1 MFSSEWYYNLTRPIL
16 SPPDWI
22 FAPMWTFLYILIIIA
37 LILYSIT
44 PAKNKKYGYIFF
56 IIQILLNF
64 SWSPIFF
71 LMQNI
76 TLALIVIILLDIFV
90 ILTIR
95 KFYSV
100 SKISGIILVP
110 YLIWILFATY
120 LNIGYLIL
128 N

>member
-1 MFSSEWYYNLTRPIL
+1 MFSSEWYYNLTKPIL

-37 LILYSIT
+37 LILYAIT

-90 ILTIR
+90 VLTIR

>member
-1 MFSSEWYYNLTRPIL
+1 MFSSEWYYNLTKPIL
-16 SPPDWI
+16 SPPDLI

-90 ILTIR
+90 VLTIR

>member
-1 MFSSEWYYNLTRPIL
+1 MFSSEWYYNLTKPIL

-90 ILTIR
+90 VLTIR